1 MTMSR
6 RLLLAGAATSATAT
20 PALAQL
26 GNILL
31 GPKTIVEHAV
41 ESRSFAD
48 QAKDNEIVLKVN
60 AVMAKIGT
68 LQADT
73 EIYEQRLLI
82 TGLFDD
88 RSKYDRFY
96 DGVKGVA
103 GVKKLYW
110 HAVYESADAQ
120 KADKN
125 IIGWATSV
133 ALATKAGANLTIA
146 MKTTEQNYHV
156 CVDSFAVAYV
166 IGRAKSAAE
175 RGRAI
180 ASVRGTEG
188 VRKVVDYIDVRA

>member
-1 MTMSR
+1 MFMTR
-6 RLLLAGAATSATAT
+6 RLLLASAATAAAT
-20 PALAQL
+20 PAFAQL

-31 GPKTIVEHAV
+31 GPKTIVEHAA

-88 RSKYDRFY
+88 KAKYDQFY
-96 DGVKGVA
+96 SGVKGID
-103 GVKKLYW
+103 GIKKLYW
-110 HAVYESADAQ
+110 HAVYESADDQ
-120 KADKN
+120 KKDKN
-125 IIGWATSV
+125 LIGWAKSTE
-133 ALATKAGANLTIA
+133 LATKAGTNLTVA

-156 CVDSFAVAYV
+156 CVDSFAIAYV
-166 IGRAKSAAE
+166 IGRAKSKAE
-175 RGRAI
+175 HDQAI
-180 ASVRGTEG
+180 ASVRGTSG
-188 VRKVVDYIDVRA
+188 VKKTVDYVDVRP